1 MDEEERESYEDEE
14 LERKRSR
21 KSLSGYPSNEEFVN
35 SNSGGIPFQR
45 SQFIEH
51 STTLKNTASSVS
63 LVANGTIPL
72 DQKLLENDKFP
83 KDLENPF
90 IAAIFEIGLKN
101 SSPKLLIPLL
111 PTSNV
116 DLSTEHIKSHLQ
128 KYRVH
133 AKRSREEFELFYRT
147 HVQESFAQWEKDRGW
162 EKILSAIE
170 NGSTTSMPGN
180 VPLLTSRNDSNSS
193 FNQLEETNNNSH
205 SNYYSGQEF
214 PECNENPHNLPL
226 DEIQPSYNE
235 VQEQQPQFLSEEA
248 TEFESNETTDQDN
261 QDNQDNHGYHP
272 QGTTIPSSSLGY
284 ELSSAEIEQRQRIHH
299 LEELRLSLTNTVHSL
314 EEIKGLGKMAADD
327 CSRFSK
333 NLQSMINL

>member
-1 MDEEERESYEDEE
+1 MDDEDRESYEDEE

-21 KSLSGYPSNEEFVN
+21 KSLSGYPSNEDFVN
-35 SNSGGIPFQR
+35 SNSGGIHFQR
-45 SQFIEH
+45 GQLIEH
-51 STTLKNTASSVS
+51 SPTLKNTASSVS

-72 DQKLLENDKFP
+72 DQRLLENDKFP

-162 EKILSAIE
+162 EKILSVIE
-170 NGSTTSMPGN
+170 IGSTSMTGN
-180 VPLLTSRNDSNSS
+180 VPVLTSRNGSNASL
-193 FNQLEETNNNSH
+193 NQLDETNNNKNNNNST
-205 SNYYSGQEF
+205 NYCSREEF
-214 PECNENPHNLPL
+214 PEYNENPHNLPL
-226 DEIQPSYNE
+226 DEIKPSYHQL
-235 VQEQQPQFLSEEA
+235 QEEQPQFLSEEA
-248 TEFESNETTDQDN
+248 TEFESNESNEQQEDN
-261 QDNQDNHGYHP
+261 QFHNQ
-272 QGTTIPSSSLGY
+272 TSSSSSLGY
-284 ELSSAEIEQRQRIHH
+284 ELLSSAEIEQRQRIHH